1 MLLVVD
7 VNVVFSAL
15 VNKGKSFEVFEAN
28 NIFNV
33 FGFIAPEFLFSELGK
48 RIDKL
53 LSQSKLT
60 KEELSEVFSFI
71 KKEINLIPFS
81 EFSDKLPEAIKLN
94 FKDSPYLALALKLNC
109 PILSGDKGLKEQT
122 KIKILSPSEALLII
136 YGSEKFK

>member
-15 VNKGKSFEVFEAN
+15 VNKGKSFEVFESN
-28 NIFNV
+28 KIFIV
-33 FGFIAPEFLFSELGK
+33 FEFIAPEFLFSELGK

-81 EFSDKLPEAIKLN
+81 EFSDKLPEAMKLN

-122 KIKILSPSEALLII
+122 KVKILSPSESLSII
-136 YGSEKFK
+136 YGLEKFK